1 MSVLPRGVRKIW
13 HPEIYQGRL
22 ARRGGSYFEGW
33 YYKNV
38 SATGDIVAC
47 IPGVS
52 FKEGGNHQA
61 FIQLING
68 WNTQTDFFSYPLES
82 FTYSKKT
89 LDLRIGASRFTDS
102 AISLHIDQNGRS
114 VRGNISFSQKTPLH
128 ATITSP
134 GIMGWYAFV
143 PFMECYHGI
152 ISLNHHLSG
161 SLSIDDRRIDFTGGR
176 GYIEKD
182 WGTSFPSSWI
192 WLQTNHFAT
201 DNTSFM
207 LSVARIPWVKGSFIG
222 FLCVLHFED
231 VEYRFATYT
240 GSRIDDLQI
249 VNGTINVKIA
259 GRRHNLTIC
268 ATQGDPAG
276 LKAPVNGGMDRIITE
291 SVTSEV
297 YVQLQKNSGEIIF
310 EETGAHGGMEI
321 AGNTR
326 ELYDGIVS
334 ADTEGAV

>member
-1 MSVLPRGVRKIW
+1 
-13 HPEIYQGRL
+13 
-22 ARRGGSYFEGW
+22 
-33 YYKNV
+33 
-38 SATGDIVAC
+38 
-47 IPGVS
+47 
-52 FKEGGNHQA
+52 
-61 FIQLING
+61 
-68 WNTQTDFFSYPLES
+68 
-82 FTYSKKT
+82 
-89 LDLRIGASRFTDS
+89 
-102 AISLHIDQNGRS
+102 
-114 VRGNISFSQKTPLH
+114 
-128 ATITSP
+128 
-134 GIMGWYAFV
+134 
-143 PFMECYHGI
+143 MECYHGI

-161 SLSIDDRRIDFTGGR
+161 TLSIDERRIDFTGGR

-259 GRRHNLTIC
+259 GRRHNLTIR

-297 YVQLQKNSGEIIF
+297 YVQLQINSGEIIF
-310 EETGAHGGMEI
+310 EETGVHGGMEI